1 MWELSTTWAVASV
14 AWWVGLAGIL
24 EYFHVSWE
32 AMLIF
37 TALLVLDFALGISDA
52 YVQDR
57 NSVTSKAAWRWIFK
71 KFTKFLLPLIVILV
85 LRWVWFDNLDLVQ
98 TTIMSILIITEGY
111 SVVGHIYSINA
122 WKQIPEI
129 DAMSYLIEFILW
141 IFKKKLPAEANKEEK
156 EEDKVEE

>member
-1 MWELSTTWAVASV
+1 MWELSTTWTIASV

-32 AMLIF
+32 VMLIF
-37 TALLVLDFALGISDA
+37 TALLVLDFIFWISDA
-52 YVQDR
+52 YIQDR

-71 KFTKFLLPLIVILV
+71 KFTKLLLPLVVILV
-85 LRWVWFDNLDLVQ
+85 LRWVGFDNLWLVQ

-111 SVVGHIYSINA
+111 SVVWHIYSINA
-122 WKQIPEI
+122 WQQIPEI

-141 IFKKKLPAEANKEEK
+141 IFKKKLPESKEKTENKE
-156 EEDKVEE
+156 